1 MIGEERAPG
10 VQTIES
16 STTSSDS
23 TIASTLM
30 RRQEA
35 QDDKDYWEN
44 IFDIMYE
51 YFFDENE
58 ITSVQTLHE
67 GVLYWMDKD
76 EINDLERRA
85 ISKSKEDPEA
95 ERQYN

>member
-1 MIGEERAPG
+1 
-10 VQTIES
+10 
-16 STTSSDS
+16 
-23 TIASTLM
+23 M

-44 IFDIMYE
+44 IIDIMYK

-67 GVLYWMDKD
+67 GVLHWMDKD
-76 EINDLERRA
+76 EITDLERRA
-85 ISKSKEDPEA
+85 TSKSKEDPEA

>member
-1 MIGEERAPG
+1 
-10 VQTIES
+10 
-16 STTSSDS
+16 
-23 TIASTLM
+23 M

-44 IFDIMYE
+44 ITNIMYE
-51 YFFDENE
+51 YFVDENE

-76 EINDLERRA
+76 EITDLERRA
-85 ISKSKEDPEA
+85 ISKSEVDPEA
-95 ERQYN
+95 ARKYNWYVEENRKLEKNLRE

>member
-1 MIGEERAPG
+1 MIGEEPAQG

-23 TIASTLM
+23 TGASTLM

-35 QDDKDYWEN
+35 QDDEDYREN
-44 IFDIMYE
+44 IIDIMYE

-58 ITSVQTLHE
+58 ITS
-67 GVLYWMDKD
+67 
-76 EINDLERRA
+76 
-85 ISKSKEDPEA
+85 
-95 ERQYN
+95 